1 MKQPMAKRAL
11 AMLALMFAAL
21 SLALAPAPAR
31 ADESDVTEGAA
42 VPLVGTGEIPDTA
55 GSYRV
60 TFDYGDAYY
69 ESDGEKVSGFWI
81 MYTDE
86 ADLTSKAVT
95 LNDIIEETAAG
106 TFYPG
111 YTARMLS
118 GGMGTFLGWTVT
130 PNIAFDKVLEPGDF
144 TYLEPEG
151 YYNLTVTARWG
162 VDSSHGTGAL
172 TSFEIANGDISLD
185 GVDAYQIRVPSTSL
199 IWETNPGASF
209 DVVSVAV
216 DNPEVASVHSST
228 DEATGKTTWSI
239 GPGIVGGTTT
249 LAAVAVDS
257 NNPANKLEDKVTVTC
272 TPGEGWTRVPDLT
285 LGENGVLTVPM
296 GWAEHGGFG
305 LFDWDFWSTI
315 YCDSTI
321 TVADESIA
329 EGDSL
334 GRSIIPKKP
343 GATKVTLT
351 IDDLYY
357 GGTKTVTVQ
366 LVVTEG
372 DAVTTLTNEQGA
384 SLSHVAQMVSNG
396 FGGFYSDDNTWR
408 NLDLV
413 TEWLGGD
420 AAATAGDAVNAAI
433 SDVNSMYVYDIHL
446 EEYGQ
451 VFEIPE
457 GDSVTVTLPLPD
469 GMGTDGVHVYHVA
482 DDGTVTDMGAT
493 VDAETRTVT
502 FTTAHFSTFVIAQVG
517 STTTTTQTAGQKAE
531 PAGEKSDGSQAAV
544 NGIPAT
550 GDPGCVIAALAA
562 GSGAVVLLGSRMLR
576 RRR

>member
-1 MKQPMAKRAL
+1 MKQPMAKGAL
-11 AMLALMFAAL
+11 AALAFLFAAL
-21 SLALAPAPAR
+21 CLTLMPAPAR
-31 ADESDVTEGAA
+31 AVEVEPNVYEMHVISSCPECNGAAHTGWDGCVIRESDISQWSGAEFRGSIEQVYTTDPSIVGAMQSVTGDGEPCLA
-42 VPLVGTGEIPDTA
+42 LVGEGVGTAIITVQSSEGDEI
-55 GSYRV
+55 
-60 TFDYGDAYY
+60 TFSASVVDI
-69 ESDGEKVSGFWI
+69 SD
-81 MYTDE
+81 
-86 ADLTSKAVT
+86 
-95 LNDIIEETAAG
+95 
-106 TFYPG
+106 
-111 YTARMLS
+111 
-118 GGMGTFLGWTVT
+118 
-130 PNIAFDKVLEPGDF
+130 DF
-144 TYLEPEG
+144 TQ
-151 YYNLTVTARWG
+151 V
-162 VDSSHGTGAL
+162 SSELQELIKTLHTSGEL

-185 GVDAYQIRVPSTSL
+185 GIDAYQVRVPSTSL
-199 IWETNPGASF
+199 IWETNPDASF
-209 DVVSVAV
+209 DVISVAV
-216 DNPEVASVHSST
+216 DNPEVASVYSRA
-228 DEATGKTTWSI
+228 DETTGKTTWSI

-249 LAAVAVDS
+249 LTAVAVDS
-257 NNPANKLEDKVTVTC
+257 NNPANKFEDKVTVTC
-272 TPGEGWTRVPDLT
+272 TPGEGWTRVPDLS

-321 TVADESIA
+321 TVADDSIA

-343 GATKVTLT
+343 GTTTVTLT

-357 GGTKTVTVQ
+357 GGTKTVTAQ

-396 FGGFYSDDNTWR
+396 FGGSYSDDNTWR

-420 AAATAGDAVNAAI
+420 AAAAAGDAVNAAI

-469 GMGTDGVHVYHVA
+469 DMGTDGVHVYHVA

-493 VDAETRTVT
+493 VDAEARTVT
-502 FTTAHFSTFVIAQVG
+502 FTTTHFSTFVIAQVG
-517 STTTTTQTAGQKAE
+517 STTTTQAAGQKAE
-531 PAGEKSDGSQAAV
+531 PAGEKSDGSQAPV
-544 NGIPAT
+544 SGIPAT
-550 GDPGCVIAALAA
+550 GDPGCVAVALAT
-562 GSGAVVLLGSRMLR
+562 GSGAVALLGSRILR